1 METTQETTPTSRRKA
16 DAKVSTLTR
25 IICISVDF
33 WAIEVTGYG
42 DSSATYWELY
52 VSEAEINDQKLV
64 DTLTTDMTAISILV
78 SDDSQTPNTA
88 ST

>member
-1 METTQETTPTSRRKA
+1 M
-16 DAKVSTLTR
+16 STE
-25 IICISVDF
+25 
-33 WAIEVTGYG
+33 ATGYG

-64 DTLTTDMTAISILV
+64 DTLTSDMTVISILV
-78 SDDSQTPNTA
+78 SVDSQTSNTA